1 MQNLSLRPGVTPLLS
16 AGRGWHID
24 VVVAGMTMSSSL
36 EELL

>member
-24 VVVAGMTMSSSL
+24 VVAGMTMSSSL